1 MTKVFHRPCA
11 PPSSEPLAIPDP
23 VLVRAAEIVETRG
36 LSQGPW
42 RTGGP
47 LCAAGAIGEASASL
61 ELSRAEMEDCVCG
74 FARSLGGAAITDV
87 HRWNDVP
94 GRTAAD
100 VAEALERAAY
110 GL

>member
-1 MTKVFHRPCA
+1 MTNVTERRCA
-11 PPSSEPLAIPDP
+11 PPSSEPLVDPDP
-23 VLVRAAEIVETRG
+23 VLLHAAQIVQERG

-47 LCAAGAIGEASASL
+47 VCAAGAIGEASAEL
-61 ELSRAEMEDCVCG
+61 ELSRAEMEDRVRG
-74 FARSLGGAAITDV
+74 FARSLGGTAASDV

-94 GRTAAD
+94 GRTAVD